1 MNLLDRL
8 EQYKPADE
16 DERISRDMS
25 VQFIHTYR
33 QAFDPTLRYGHI
45 TASALLLN
53 QDKTKFLL
61 MRHTKLNKWVQVGGH
76 CDGNRDVL
84 AVALK
89 EAAEESGIPLLEPIT
104 KALFDVEVYQVK
116 QTFMEP
122 EHYHYDMRFLL
133 KTVESDTLIKNHEAQ
148 ELRWFSFDEHLP
160 PLDHALLRLIEKTKA
175 FIGYIPSQQSIDHR
189 ETKEAA
195 PRKPFHMSTEMFGV
209 DQEPSA

>member
-8 EQYKPADE
+8 EQYKPTDE

-33 QAFDPTLRYGHI
+33 HAFERSLSCGHI

-61 MRHTKLNKWVQVGGH
+61 MRHTKLNKWVKVGGH

-89 EAAEESGIPLLEPIT
+89 EAAEESGIQLIEPMT
-104 KALFDVEVYQVK
+104 TDLFDVEVHHVK
-116 QTFMEP
+116 KTFMEP

-133 KTVESDTLIKNHEAQ
+133 KTVENDALVKNHESTN
-148 ELRWFSFDEHLP
+148 LRWFSFDEHLP

-175 FIGYIPSQQSIDHR
+175 FVGYTPAHKQIIHKQP
-189 ETKEAA
+189 EVVV
-195 PRKPFHMSTEMFGV
+195 PRKPFHVSAEMFGV